1 MGDNPGMVAVKY
13 TIMSA
18 MAEKAIEIVK
28 ILREGGFRAYWAGG
42 SVRDLVMGHK
52 PQDYDVAT
60 DARPEQVMKLFSKT
74 VPVGVSF
81 GVVKV
86 IEDGFEFEVT
96 TFRSDGRYID
106 GRHPAEV
113 HYSDDREDAAR
124 RDFTIN
130 GMFYDPLKKEIIDYV
145 EGRRDIAAGVIR
157 AIGDPHER
165 FEEDKLRL
173 MRAVRFAARFGY
185 VIEPK
190 TEAAL
195 RDLAGQIHQISAERI
210 RDELKK
216 MLTGPNPSDSISL
229 LIQTGL
235 MKTILP
241 EVLAM
246 AGVEQPKEFHPEG
259 DVLTHTMLLLRNLD
273 LPSFELALAALLHD
287 IGKPPTFSI
296 RGRIRFDNHC
306 EVGARMTEAIC
317 GRLRLSNEQ
326 TERVADLVRDH
337 LRFKDVQQMR
347 ESTLKRFLRQPF
359 FSDHLELHRLDCLA
373 SHGDLTN
380 WEFCKKKLAELG
392 PEEIRPKRLLTGD
405 DLITMGYPPGPL
417 FSKILTLLED
427 AQLEGSIKN
436 RDEAIAWLRR
446 EFGGADG

>member
-1 MGDNPGMVAVKY
+1 MGDNAVAVAVEY
-13 TIMSA
+13 TLMSA
-18 MAEKAIEIVK
+18 MGEKAIEIIR
-28 ILREGGFRAYWAGG
+28 ILREAGFRAYWAGG
-42 SVRDLVMGHK
+42 SVRDLVMGHE

-60 DARPEQVMKLFSKT
+60 DARPEQVMKLFPKT

-86 IEDGFEFEVT
+86 IENEFEFEVT

-173 MRAVRFAARFGY
+173 MRAIRFSARFGY
-185 VIEPK
+185 GIEPR

-195 RDLAGQIHQISAERI
+195 RDLAGQIQQISAERI

-216 MLTGPNPSDSISL
+216 ILTGPNPSAGVSL
-229 LIQTGL
+229 LIKTGL
-235 MKTILP
+235 MKTIMP
-241 EVLAM
+241 EVMAM
-246 AGVEQPKEFHPEG
+246 DGVEQPKEFHPEG
-259 DVLTHTMLLLRNLD
+259 DVLTHTMLLLKNLD
-273 LPSFELALAALLHD
+273 HPSFELALAALLHD
-287 IGKPPTFSI
+287 VGKPPTFSI
-296 RGRIRFDNHC
+296 RDRIRFDNHC
-306 EVGARMTEAIC
+306 EVGAGMTEAIC

-347 ESTLKRFLRQPF
+347 ESTLKRFLRQPS

-405 DLITMGYPPGPL
+405 DLIAMGYRPGPL
-417 FSKILTLLED
+417 FTKILTQLED
-427 AQLEGSIKN
+427 AQLEGSLKS
-436 RDEAIAWLRR
+436 RDEAVEWVRR
-446 EFGGADG
+446 EFGSHDV

>member
-287 IGKPPTFSI
+287 VGKPPTFSI

>member
-1 MGDNPGMVAVKY
+1 MGDKAVK
-13 TIMSA
+13 
-18 MAEKAIEIVK
+18 IVK
-28 ILREGGFRAYWAGG
+28 VLRGAGFRAYWAGG
-42 SVRDLVMGHK
+42 SVRDLVMGHE

-60 DARPEQVMKLFSKT
+60 DARPEQVMKLFLKT

-86 IEDGFEFEVT
+86 IENGFEFEVT

-113 HYSDDREDAAR
+113 HYADDREDAAR

-185 VIEPK
+185 IIEPE
-190 TEAAL
+190 TEAAI
-195 RDLAGQIHQISAERI
+195 RDLAGQIQQISAERI
-210 RDELKK
+210 RDEIKK
-216 MLTGPNPSDSISL
+216 MLTGPNPSDGISL
-229 LIQTGL
+229 LVKTGL
-235 MKTILP
+235 LKTILP
-241 EVLAM
+241 EVSAM

-259 DVLTHTMLLLRNLD
+259 DVLTHTMLLLKNLNR
-273 LPSFELALAALLHD
+273 PSFELALAALLHD
-287 IGKPPTFSI
+287 VGKPPTFSI
-296 RGRIRFDNHC
+296 RDRIRFDNHC
-306 EVGARMTEAIC
+306 EVGARMTETIC

-337 LRFKDVQQMR
+337 LRFKDVQRMR
-347 ESTLKRFLRQPF
+347 ESTLKRFLRQPY

-392 PEEIRPKRLLTGD
+392 PEEIRPERLLTGD
-405 DLITMGYPPGPL
+405 DLIAMGYPPGPL

-427 AQLEGSIKN
+427 AQLEGSIKS
-436 RDEAIAWLRR
+436 RDEAVEWVRR
-446 EFGGADG
+446 QFPLEPS

>member
-1 MGDNPGMVAVKY
+1 MSEMG
-13 TIMSA
+13 
-18 MAEKAIEIVK
+18 EKAVEIVK
-28 ILREGGFRAYWAGG
+28 VLREAGFRAYWAGG
-42 SVRDLVMGHK
+42 SVRDLVMGHE

-60 DARPEQVMKLFSKT
+60 DARPEQVMELFPRT

-86 IEDGFEFEVT
+86 IENGFEFEVT

-145 EGRRDIAAGVIR
+145 EGRRDIAGGVIR

-195 RDLAGQIHQISAERI
+195 RDLAGQIQQISAERI

-216 MLTGPNPSDSISL
+216 ILTGPSPSDGISL
-229 LIQTGL
+229 LIETGL
-235 MKTILP
+235 LKKILP

-259 DVLTHTMLLLRNLD
+259 DVLTHTLLLLKNLD
-273 LPSFELALAALLHD
+273 HPSFELALAALLHD
-287 IGKPPTFSI
+287 VGKPATFSI
-296 RGRIRFDNHC
+296 RDRIRFDNHC
-306 EVGARMTEAIC
+306 EVGARMTEAVC

-326 TERVADLVRDH
+326 TERVTDLVRDH
-337 LRFKDVQQMR
+337 LRFKDVRQMR
-347 ESTLKRFLRQPF
+347 ESTLKRFLRQPY

-405 DLITMGYPPGPL
+405 DLIAKGYRPGPL
-417 FSKILTLLED
+417 FSKILTQLED
-427 AQLEGSIKN
+427 AQLEGTIKT
-436 RDEAIAWLRR
+436 RDEALEWLRR
-446 EFGGADG
+446 EFGTEDV

>member
-1 MGDNPGMVAVKY
+1 MSEMG
-13 TIMSA
+13 
-18 MAEKAIEIVK
+18 EKAVEIVK
-28 ILREGGFRAYWAGG
+28 VLREAGFRAYWAGG
-42 SVRDLVMGHK
+42 SVRDLVMGHE

-60 DARPEQVMKLFSKT
+60 DARPEQVMELFPRT

-86 IEDGFEFEVT
+86 IENGFEFEVT

-145 EGRRDIAAGVIR
+145 EGRRDIAGGVIR

-195 RDLAGQIHQISAERI
+195 RDLAGQIQQISAERI

-216 MLTGPNPSDSISL
+216 ILTGPSPSDGISL
-229 LIQTGL
+229 LIETGL
-235 MKTILP
+235 LKKILP

-259 DVLTHTMLLLRNLD
+259 DVLTHTLLLLKNLD
-273 LPSFELALAALLHD
+273 HPSFELALAALLHD
-287 IGKPPTFSI
+287 VGKPATFSI
-296 RGRIRFDNHC
+296 RDRIRFDNHC
-306 EVGARMTEAIC
+306 EVGVC

-326 TERVADLVRDH
+326 TERVTDLVRDH
-337 LRFKDVQQMR
+337 LRFKDVRQMR
-347 ESTLKRFLRQPF
+347 ESTLKRFLRQPY

-405 DLITMGYPPGPL
+405 DLIAKGYRPGPL
-417 FSKILTLLED
+417 FSKILTQLED
-427 AQLEGSIKN
+427 AQLEGTIKT
-436 RDEAIAWLRR
+436 RDEALEWLRR
-446 EFGGADG
+446 EFGTEDV

>member
-1 MGDNPGMVAVKY
+1 
-13 TIMSA
+13 
-18 MAEKAIEIVK
+18 
-28 ILREGGFRAYWAGG
+28 
-42 SVRDLVMGHK
+42 
-52 PQDYDVAT
+52 
-60 DARPEQVMKLFSKT
+60 
-74 VPVGVSF
+74 
-81 GVVKV
+81 
-86 IEDGFEFEVT
+86 
-96 TFRSDGRYID
+96 
-106 GRHPAEV
+106 
-113 HYSDDREDAAR
+113 
-124 RDFTIN
+124 
-130 GMFYDPLKKEIIDYV
+130 MFYDPLKKEIIDYV

-195 RDLAGQIHQISAERI
+195 RDLAGQIQQISAERI

-216 MLTGPNPSDSISL
+216 ILTGPSPSDGISL
-229 LIQTGL
+229 LIEAGL
-235 MKTILP
+235 LKAILP

-259 DVLTHTMLLLRNLD
+259 DVLTHTMLLLKNLNR
-273 LPSFELALAALLHD
+273 PSFELALAALLHD
-287 IGKPPTFSI
+287 VGKPPTFSI
-296 RGRIRFDNHC
+296 RDRIRFDNHC
-306 EVGARMTEAIC
+306 EVGARMAEAIC

-347 ESTLKRFLRQPF
+347 ESTLKRFLRQPYF
-359 FSDHLELHRLDCLA
+359 PDHLELHRLDCLA

-405 DLITMGYPPGPL
+405 DLIAMGYPPGPL

-436 RDEAIAWLRR
+436 RDEAVEWLRR
-446 EFGGADG
+446 EFGSDDV

>member
-273 LPSFELALAALLHD
+273 LPSFELAMAALLHD
-287 IGKPPTFSI
+287 VGKPPTFSI
-296 RGRIRFDNHC
+296 RDRIRFDNHC

>member
-216 MLTGPNPSDSISL
+216 MLTGPNPSDSIAL

>member
-1 MGDNPGMVAVKY
+1 MGDNPGVVAVEY
-13 TIMSA
+13 TTMSA
-18 MAEKAIEIVK
+18 MGEKAIEIVR
-28 ILREGGFRAYWAGG
+28 ILRGAGFRAYWAGG
-42 SVRDLVMGHK
+42 SVRDLVMGHD

-60 DARPEQVMKLFSKT
+60 DAHPEQVMRLFSKT

-86 IEDGFEFEVT
+86 IENEFEFEVT

-106 GRHPAEV
+106 GRHPTEV

-157 AIGDPHER
+157 AIGDPRER

-195 RDLAGQIHQISAERI
+195 RDLAGQIQQISAERI
-210 RDELKK
+210 RDEFKK
-216 MLTGPNPSDSISL
+216 MLTGPNPSEGISL
-229 LIQTGL
+229 LIKTGL
-235 MKTILP
+235 MKTIMP
-241 EVLAM
+241 EVMAM
-246 AGVEQPKEFHPEG
+246 DGVEQPEEFHPEG
-259 DVLTHTMLLLRNLD
+259 DVLTHTMLLLKNLD
-273 LPSFELALAALLHD
+273 HPSFELALAALLHD
-287 IGKPPTFSI
+287 VGKPPTFSI
-296 RGRIRFDNHC
+296 RDRIRFDNHC

-347 ESTLKRFLRQPF
+347 ESTLKRFLRQPY

-380 WEFCKKKLAELG
+380 WEFCKRKLAELG

-405 DLITMGYPPGPL
+405 DLIAMGYRPGPL
-417 FSKILTLLED
+417 FTKILTQVED
-427 AQLEGSIKN
+427 AQLEGSIKS
-436 RDEAIAWLRR
+436 RDEAVEWLRR
-446 EFGGADG
+446 EFGSDDV

>member
-1 MGDNPGMVAVKY
+1 MDDNPDAVEVEY

-28 ILREGGFRAYWAGG
+28 VLREGGFRAYWAGG
-42 SVRDLVMGHK
+42 SVRDLVMGHE

-60 DARPEQVMKLFSKT
+60 DARPEQVMELFPKT

-145 EGRRDIAAGVIR
+145 EGRKDIAAGVIR

-185 VIEPK
+185 VIEHK

-195 RDLAGQIHQISAERI
+195 RDLAGQIHQISSERI

-229 LIQTGL
+229 LIKTGL

-246 AGVEQPKEFHPEG
+246 DGVEQPKEFHPEG

-273 LPSFELALAALLHD
+273 QPSFELALAALLHD
-287 IGKPPTFSI
+287 VGKPPTFSI
-296 RGRIRFDNHC
+296 RDRIRFDNHC

-347 ESTLKRFLRQPF
+347 ESTLKRFLRQPY
-359 FSDHLELHRLDCLA
+359 FSEHLELHRLDCLA

-380 WEFCKKKLAELG
+380 WEFCKNKLAELG

-405 DLITMGYPPGPL
+405 DLITMGYRPGPL
-417 FSKILTLLED
+417 FTKILTQLED

-436 RDEAIAWLRR
+436 RDEAVEWLRR

>member
-1 MGDNPGMVAVKY
+1 M
-13 TIMSA
+13 
-18 MAEKAIEIVK
+18 E
-28 ILREGGFRAYWAGG
+28 
-42 SVRDLVMGHK
+42 
-52 PQDYDVAT
+52 
-60 DARPEQVMKLFSKT
+60 LFPKT

-145 EGRRDIAAGVIR
+145 EGRKDIAAGVIR

-185 VIEPK
+185 VIEHK

-195 RDLAGQIHQISAERI
+195 RDLAGQIHQISSERI

-229 LIQTGL
+229 LIKTGL

-246 AGVEQPKEFHPEG
+246 DGVEQPKEFHPEG

-273 LPSFELALAALLHD
+273 QPSFELALAALLHD
-287 IGKPPTFSI
+287 VGKPPTFSI
-296 RGRIRFDNHC
+296 RDRIRFDNHC

-347 ESTLKRFLRQPF
+347 ESTLKRFLRQPY
-359 FSDHLELHRLDCLA
+359 FSEHLELHRLDCLA

-380 WEFCKKKLAELG
+380 WEFCKNKLAELG

-405 DLITMGYPPGPL
+405 DLITMGYRPGPL
-417 FSKILTLLED
+417 FTKILTQLED

-436 RDEAIAWLRR
+436 RDEAVEWLRR

>member
-216 MLTGPNPSDSISL
+216 MLTGPNPSDSIAL

-287 IGKPPTFSI
+287 VGKPPTFSI
-296 RGRIRFDNHC
+296 RDRIRFDNHC

>member
-296 RGRIRFDNHC
+296 RDRIRFDNHC

>member
-1 MGDNPGMVAVKY
+1 MDDNTGRVAVEY

-18 MAEKAIEIVK
+18 MAEKAKEIVK
-28 ILREGGFRAYWAGG
+28 VLREAGFRAYWAGG
-42 SVRDLVMGHK
+42 SVRDLVMGHE

-60 DARPEQVMKLFSKT
+60 DARPEQVMKVFSKT

-86 IEDGFEFEVT
+86 IENGFEFEVT

-113 HYSDDREDAAR
+113 HYSGDREDAAR

-145 EGRRDIAAGVIR
+145 EGRRDIGAGVIR

-173 MRAVRFAARFGY
+173 MRAVRFAARFGF
-185 VIEPK
+185 VIEPD

-195 RDLAGQIHQISAERI
+195 RDLAGQIQQISAERI

-216 MLTGPNPSDSISL
+216 MLTGPNPFDGLSL
-229 LIQTGL
+229 LIKTGL

-246 AGVEQPKEFHPEG
+246 DGVEQPKEFHPEG
-259 DVLTHTMLLLRNLD
+259 DVLTHTLLLLKNLNH
-273 LPSFELALAALLHD
+273 PSFELALAALLHD
-287 IGKPPTFSI
+287 VGKPPTFSI
-296 RGRIRFDNHC
+296 RDRIRFDNHC

-347 ESTLKRFLRQPF
+347 ESTLKRFLRQPY

-405 DLITMGYPPGPL
+405 DLIVMGYRPGPL
-417 FSKILTLLED
+417 FTKILTQLED
-427 AQLEGSIKN
+427 AQLEGLIKS
-436 RDEAIAWLRR
+436 RDEAVEWLRR
-446 EFGGADG
+446 EYGSDDV

>member
-1 MGDNPGMVAVKY
+1 MG
-13 TIMSA
+13 
-18 MAEKAIEIVK
+18 EKAVEIVK
-28 ILREGGFRAYWAGG
+28 VLREAGFRAYWAGG
-42 SVRDLVMGHK
+42 SVRDLVMGHE

-60 DARPEQVMKLFSKT
+60 DARPEQVMELFPRT

-86 IEDGFEFEVT
+86 IENGFEFEVT

-145 EGRRDIAAGVIR
+145 EGRRDIAGGVIR

-195 RDLAGQIHQISAERI
+195 RDLAGQIQQISAERI

-216 MLTGPNPSDSISL
+216 ILTGPSPSDGISL
-229 LIQTGL
+229 LIETGL
-235 MKTILP
+235 LKKILP

-259 DVLTHTMLLLRNLD
+259 DVLTHTLLLLKNLD
-273 LPSFELALAALLHD
+273 HPSFELALAALLHD
-287 IGKPPTFSI
+287 VGKPATFSI
-296 RGRIRFDNHC
+296 RDRIRFDNHC
-306 EVGARMTEAIC
+306 EVGARMTEAVC

-326 TERVADLVRDH
+326 TERVTDLVRDH
-337 LRFKDVQQMR
+337 LRFKDVRQMR
-347 ESTLKRFLRQPF
+347 ESTLKRFLRQPY

-405 DLITMGYPPGPL
+405 DLIAKGYRPGPL
-417 FSKILTLLED
+417 FSKILTQLED
-427 AQLEGSIKN
+427 AQLEGTIKT
-436 RDEAIAWLRR
+436 RDEALEWLRR
-446 EFGGADG
+446 EFGTEDV

>member
-1 MGDNPGMVAVKY
+1 
-13 TIMSA
+13 
-18 MAEKAIEIVK
+18 
-28 ILREGGFRAYWAGG
+28 
-42 SVRDLVMGHK
+42 
-52 PQDYDVAT
+52 VAT
-60 DARPEQVMKLFSKT
+60 DARPEQVMKLFPKT
-74 VPVGVSF
+74 IPVGVSF

-195 RDLAGQIHQISAERI
+195 RDLAGQIQQISAERI

-216 MLTGPNPSDSISL
+216 ILTGPSPSDGISL
-229 LIQTGL
+229 LIEAGL
-235 MKTILP
+235 LKAILP

-259 DVLTHTMLLLRNLD
+259 DVLTHTMLLLKNLNR
-273 LPSFELALAALLHD
+273 PSFELALAALLHD
-287 IGKPPTFSI
+287 VGKPPTFSI
-296 RGRIRFDNHC
+296 RDRIRFDNHC
-306 EVGARMTEAIC
+306 EVGARMAEAIC

-347 ESTLKRFLRQPF
+347 ESTLKRFLRQPYF
-359 FSDHLELHRLDCLA
+359 PDHLELHRLDCLA

-405 DLITMGYPPGPL
+405 DLIAMGYPPGPL

-436 RDEAIAWLRR
+436 RDEAVEWLRR
-446 EFGGADG
+446 EFGSDDA